1 MTHPYWKEGTKP
13 RGTQPLAGL
22 KGGARR
28 GNRGGT
34 LKMKYRLALIL
45 AVAVAATVAAV
56 ANAMNFGPWQPAQ
69 NLEAVGGDDNLNTAA
84 LEGCPSISRDGLR
97 LFFASN
103 RAGGYGGLDI
113 YISTRASVDDP
124 WGAPVNAGAPINT
137 SGDEFCPTPRRD
149 GHGLLFVSTRAGG
162 CGGSDIYSTRWHP
175 LHGWAE
181 PVNLGCDVNSAA
193 DEASPFPVGDEFYF
207 SSTRSGTSKIYVAPI
222 GDDGSIGEPVLAPG
236 LNSSAS
242 DARPN
247 LRRDGLEIFFDS
259 TRAGGC
265 GGADLWT
272 STRVS
277 TSDPWTTPTDLG
289 CDVNSSANDLRA
301 SLSWDGTHLYF
312 GSNRSGGEG
321 NLDLYVTTRARTG

>member
-1 MTHPYWKEGTKP
+1 
-13 RGTQPLAGL
+13 
-22 KGGARR
+22 
-28 GNRGGT
+28 
-34 LKMKYRLALIL
+34 MKYKLALML
-45 AVAVAATVAAV
+45 AMAVAATVTAV

-69 NLEAVGGDDNLNTAA
+69 NLEAVGADDNLNTAA

-113 YISTRASVDDP
+113 YITTRASVDDP
-124 WGAPVNAGAPINT
+124 WGAPVNAGEPINT
-137 SGDEFCPTPRRD
+137 SGDEFCPTPRHNGRR
-149 GHGLLFVSTRAGG
+149 LLYVSTRPGG
-162 CGGSDIYSTRWHP
+162 CGGSDMYATRWHP
-175 LHGWAE
+175 RHGWAQ

-193 DEASPFPVGDEFYF
+193 DEASPFVAARQFYF

-222 GDDGSIGEPVLAPG
+222 DHGSIGEPVLA
-236 LNSSAS
+236 LVNSSAS

-247 LRRDGLEIFFDS
+247 LRHDGREIVFDS
-259 TRAGGC
+259 TRDGGC

-272 STRVS
+272 STRAS

-289 CDVNSSANDLRA
+289 CDVNSSVNDLRA

-312 GSNRSGGEG
+312 GSNRSGSEG
-321 NLDLYVTTRARTG
+321 NLDLYVTTRARTR

>member
-1 MTHPYWKEGTKP
+1 MTHPHWKHTI
-13 RGTQPLAGL
+13 
-22 KGGARR
+22 
-28 GNRGGT
+28 
-34 LKMKYRLALIL
+34 ALML
-45 AVAVAATVAAV
+45 AVAVAVTVAAV
-56 ANAMNFGPWQPAQ
+56 ADAMSFGPWQPAQ
-69 NLEAVGGDDNLNTAA
+69 NLEAVGGDDSLNTAA

-113 YISTRASVDDP
+113 YITTRASVDDP

-162 CGGSDIYSTRWHP
+162 CGGSDMYSTRWHP

-193 DEASPFPVGDEFYF
+193 DEASPFIVGDEFYF

-222 GDDGSIGEPVLAPG
+222 AEDGSIGEPVLAPG

-289 CDVNSSANDLRA
+289 CDVNSSANDLRS

-312 GSNRSGGEG
+312 GSNRSGSEG